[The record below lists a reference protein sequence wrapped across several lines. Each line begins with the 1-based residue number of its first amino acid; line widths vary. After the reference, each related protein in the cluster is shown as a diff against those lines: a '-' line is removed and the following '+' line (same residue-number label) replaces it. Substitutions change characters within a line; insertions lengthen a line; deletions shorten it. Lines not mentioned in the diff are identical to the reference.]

1 MPVACS
7 SSALTGSSGAVYF
20 VPAGTKAC
28 LLAADFASGGVI
40 TVSSSNDFR
49 VGDLV
54 VFTAVDGATLDSG
67 LTAGTSYRVSA
78 VAGNSVTIVAASDGS
93 AVTINDDGA
102 DNGGHVEMQY
112 DTSAGYL

>member
-1 MPVACS
+1 MVLFISFLPGLKHVCWQQILRLVVLS
-7 SSALTGSSGAVYF
+7 LSAQ
-20 VPAGTKAC
+20 
-28 LLAADFASGGVI
+28 AA
-40 TVSSSNDFR
+40 FR

-93 AVTINDDGA
+93 AVTINDDSA
-102 DNGGHVEMQY
+102 DKRR
-112 DTSAGYL
+112 SR